1 MFGYRDSLT
10 DRFAFVA
17 RLRSDGQTSD
27 DGEMPNSLPNDDRNE
42 QSSLTPEM
50 TEAQSVGGQAA
61 ARRMSLQ
68 ATVPPADV
76 PGVRVE
82 RFLGAGAFGQVWVG
96 RDLNTGRGVA
106 VKFYLHRGGVNW
118 SLLSREVKNLVQLSA
133 DRHVVQVLEV
143 GWDADPPYYVM
154 ELIEGGSLEEMLQRR
169 GRLPVGEAVDLFSKI
184 CTGLNHCHGKGVLH
198 CDVKPANVLLAADN
212 EPRLADFGQSRMS
225 HDQTPA
231 MGTLFYMAP
240 EQADLNSTPDS
251 RWDVYAAGA
260 LLYRMLSGN
269 APHREA
275 SLLSQLD
282 TAGSLPG
289 RLARYREAI
298 ANSPPA
304 VDQLPRRSIDRP
316 LRRILQKCLEV
327 DPKNR
332 YANMQQV
339 IDDLARR
346 DAARTRQP
354 LMLLGIVGPLLLL
367 LATCVFAFRSID
379 RATESATNA
388 LRTEAFGSNQLAARF
403 AAQTL
408 ETEIHSYFELCN
420 QEASR
425 KSFQTLLQAT
435 LEEPAIETALQAIGE
450 SESSEQALKQTDARD
465 TLLDSQQRLKLNQ
478 YLEDRLALYT
488 PDASLPEDESR
499 RKTRQRLASL
509 FVCDAKGTILAIAY
523 GKPVKREDD
532 SAGRNFAY
540 RTYYNGLRDDLSK
553 TTPLDEI
560 TPLKA
565 THLSSAFQST
575 ATGLWKVAISTPI
588 RLPGDSQ
595 SGSSDVDAVF
605 VMTINLGDF
614 RLLQSRREASQVAV
628 LIEARQGPLRGLV
641 LQHPLMDSERTE
653 GETLSEKRYQVP
665 EPLLNRLVA
674 GDDAVYHD
682 PMAQAKDGSEF
693 AGDWL
698 AAMQPITL
706 PESQYAQDDAP
717 THAPTDAQAA
727 ERRDRET
734 DLLVLVQYRLSE
746 VLGPVGQLRKSLF
759 QEGLASIASILFVTF
774 ALWWVVRRVTD
785 DERLDGVTATEDET
799 PPEAIETS
807 TLG

>member
-1 MFGYRDSLT
+1 MGRAIRYVDSLT

-27 DGEMPNSLPNDDRNE
+27 DGEMPDSLPNDDRDDAP
-42 QSSLTPEM
+42 SLTPEM
-50 TEAQSVGGQAA
+50 TEAQSVGGQSA

-96 RDLNTGRGVA
+96 RNLNTGRGVA

-133 DRHVVQVLEV
+133 NRHVVQVLEV

-169 GRLPVGEAVDLFSKI
+169 GRLSVGEAVELFSKI

-198 CDVKPANVLLAADN
+198 CDVKPANILLAADN

-260 LLYRMLSGN
+260 LLYRMLAGN

-304 VDQLPRRSIDRP
+304 VDQLARRSIDRP
-316 LRRILQKCLEV
+316 LRRILKKCLEV

-346 DAARTRQP
+346 DAARTRRP

-425 KSFQTLLQAT
+425 KAFQTLLQST
-435 LEEPAIETALQAIGE
+435 LEEPAIKTALQAIGE
-450 SESSEQALKQTDARD
+450 SESPREALSQTRARD
-465 TLLDSQQRLKLNQ
+465 TLLDSDQRMKLNQ

-488 PDASLPEDESR
+488 PDSPISENRSAGR
-499 RKTRQRLASL
+499 IRQQLASL

-523 GKPVKREDD
+523 GKAVAREQD

-540 RTYYNGLRDDLSK
+540 RTYFNGLRDDLSDEM
-553 TTPLDEI
+553 PLEEI
-560 TPLKA
+560 TPLRA

-575 ATGLWKVAISTPI
+575 ATGLWKVAISTPV
-588 RLPGDSQ
+588 RLLGDPQ

-605 VMTINLGDF
+605 VVTINLGDF
-614 RLLQSRREASQVAV
+614 QLLQSSRGASQVAV
-628 LIEARQGPLRGLV
+628 LVEARPGPLRGTV
-641 LQHPLMDSERTE
+641 LQHPLMDRQRTE
-653 GETLSEKRYQVP
+653 GETISDQRFQVP
-665 EPLLNRLVA
+665 ESLLNRLVI
-674 GDDAVYHD
+674 GDDEVYRD
-682 PMAQAKDGSEF
+682 PMAQAEDGHEF

-706 PESQYAQDDAP
+706 PESQHAQESDLADK
-717 THAPTDAQAA
+717 AA
-727 ERRDRET
+727 GKGEDRET

-746 VLGPVGQLRKSLF
+746 VLGPVGQLRESLF
-759 QEGLASIASILFVTF
+759 QEGLAAIASILLVTF
-774 ALWWVVRRVTD
+774 ALWWVVHRVTD
-785 DERLDGVTATEDET
+785 DERIDGVPEMDDET
-799 PPEAIETS
+799 PPEAIETN
-807 TLG
+807 TLD